1 MSTDPG
7 RERTDAHEP
16 SEPVIDWSFFS
27 MAKYVLTARTDDPR
41 VMTGEEWDGFLI
53 HLGEAA
59 ELVRGAIPATAA
71 DRAAAFR
78 GLLQLLQFGL
88 ERLLGAADPLRPVFS
103 RPWPVHL
110 YDYGAGNPD
119 AVYHTVTLRDD
130 VTYRVSGTL
139 GNAPFTSFEFF
150 DGVRQAGSLLVDDL
164 RPGADGRFEV
174 LFGPVERPGHWL
186 RVLDGTSYLL
196 TREFFADWATATPAR
211 LQIEC
216 LDAPEASWP
225 IMTADRVAK
234 EIEALGQW
242 LVATVGMFT
251 RAHADGMAKYPNGFE
266 PQASRANSD
275 LPAIYHGFWDL
286 SPDECLLIETPEP
299 RGAYWGFQ
307 LSNGLWNTLDHANRQ
322 TSLNPA
328 QTHVDADGMI
338 RIVLAHSDPGVRN
351 WLDTLGHRQGAI
363 HVRLSPPPRAQAR
376 PARRHRS
383 LAETRDDWMRKWAA
397 SLEETP
403 AAQVHPSPVARVVKL
418 ADIHAELPP
427 GTAHADRAE
436 RCRTLDDRLRQIT
449 RLQRS

>member
-1 MSTDPG
+1 MSA
-7 RERTDAHEP
+7 DAQQP
-16 SEPVIDWSFFS
+16 SESVIDWSFFS
-27 MAKYVLTARTDDPR
+27 MAKYVLAARTDDPR
-41 VMTGEEWDGFLI
+41 VMTGEEWDGFVT

-59 ELVRGAIPATAA
+59 DLVRGAIPAAAA
-71 DRAAAFR
+71 DRAGAFR

-119 AVYHTVTLRDD
+119 AVYHTVSLRDD
-130 VTYRVSGTL
+130 VTYRVSGRL
-139 GNAPFTSFEFF
+139 GNAQFTSLEFF

-164 RPGADGRFEV
+164 RPDAAGRFEV
-174 LFGPVERPGHWL
+174 LFGPTERPGHWL
-186 RVLDGTSYLL
+186 RILDGTSYLL
-196 TREFFADWATATPAR
+196 TREFFADWAAATPAR

-216 LDAPEASWP
+216 LDAPETSWP
-225 IMTADRVAK
+225 IVTADRVAK

-251 RAHADGMAKYPNGFE
+251 RAHADGLAKYPNGFE
-266 PQASRANSD
+266 PQAGRANSD

-328 QTHVDADGMI
+328 QAHVDADGMI
-338 RIVLAHSDPGVRN
+338 RIVLAHSDLGVRN
-351 WLDTLGHRQGAI
+351 WLDTLGYRQGAI
-363 HVRLSPPPRAQAR
+363 HVRLSPPARAEAN
-376 PARRHRS
+376 PARLHHS
-383 LAETRDDWMRKWAA
+383 LAETRDDWMSKWAE
-397 SLEETP
+397 SQEETP

-418 ADIHAELPP
+418 ADIDAALPA
-427 GTAHADRAE
+427 GTARVDRAE
-436 RCRTLDDRLRQIT
+436 RRRTLDERLRQIT
-449 RLQRS
+449 WLQRS